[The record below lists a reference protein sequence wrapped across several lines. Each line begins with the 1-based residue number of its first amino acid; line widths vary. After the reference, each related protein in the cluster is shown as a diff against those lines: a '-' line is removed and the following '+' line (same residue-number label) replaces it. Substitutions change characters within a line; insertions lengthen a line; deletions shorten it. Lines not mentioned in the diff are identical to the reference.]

1 MRSRLSDY
9 QEMYGDLYIWRRL
22 RLSLPAT
29 VWPKHDKKRY
39 PDIITAGGEGDTPYY
54 TNSSHLPVGY
64 TEDILRRWIFRMIFR
79 LFTPPERC
87 STLSLERRCRIGRRQ
102 QAWFGP
108 LRRTTSFL
116 IILCRRP
123 IRSVRPTAIW
133 QGSISSV
140 RRCGAKAEVYSRI
153 TGYYRPVQNW
163 NEGKLQEYKNRTTY
177 NVGASRLTH
186 GLSRIQAVSEARA
199 QAQAER
205 QVQTERQ
212 AQAEPAA
219 KESAK
224 EQQAF
229 GANTPVSLYLFTTKT
244 CPNCRTAMGFLKGM
258 DYQVVDAEEH
268 PELAEKYGIFQ
279 APTLVAVADGIMQK
293 FSGASNI
300 RKFAEQNREAAYERQ

>member
-1 MRSRLSDY
+1 MLGRSQS
-9 QEMYGDLYIWRRL
+9 
-22 RLSLPAT
+22 A
-29 VWPKHDKKRY
+29 
-39 PDIITAGGEGDTPYY
+39 
-54 TNSSHLPVGY
+54 
-64 TEDILRRWIFRMIFR
+64 
-79 LFTPPERC
+79 
-87 STLSLERRCRIGRRQ
+87 
-102 QAWFGP
+102 
-108 LRRTTSFL
+108 
-116 IILCRRP
+116 
-123 IRSVRPTAIW
+123 
-133 QGSISSV
+133 
-140 RRCGAKAEVYSRI
+140 
-153 TGYYRPVQNW
+153 
-163 NEGKLQEYKNRTTY
+163 
-177 NVGASRLTH
+177 
-186 GLSRIQAVSEARA
+186 A